1 MTSEEKDITCG
12 VPQGSIL
19 GPLLFLLYVNDVGAN
34 MIHSNVLLYADDI
47 VIFAKH
53 KDERTAHLWVT
64 LTINLTKTKMMLF
77 GTKNM
82 LKKGVKGDV
91 YVDNTRMQYVKQIN
105 YLGIKLEDTLTF
117 ELHASESMKMVAHK
131 LYLLSRI
138 RKYITTGQAITI
150 YKSKVA
156 PYFDYGDIFLM
167 NISSKTIDELQKL
180 QNRALRICVARDGRS
195 NVNELH
201 NTCNVNKL
209 SHRREAHL
217 LNFVYKRA
225 LNMEYVQEGNRNLRR
240 FDATIMKEIK
250 KNNKKFERS
259 ILFQGAKMWNGQTV
273 EDRSIATHV
282 LFK

>member
-1 MTSEEKDITCG
+1 MDSKLFNKQETVNGMTSEEKDIICG

-19 GPLLFLLYVNDVGAN
+19 GPLLFSLYVNDVGAN
-34 MIHSNVLLYADDI
+34 MIHSNVLLYADDT

-53 KDERTAHLWVT
+53 KDKRTAHLWVT
-64 LTINLTKTKMMLF
+64 SDLEILFRWCNLNQLTINLTKTKMMLF

-105 YLGIKLEDTLTF
+105 YLGIKLEGTLTS
-117 ELHASESMKMVAHK
+117 ELHASESVRIMAHK

-138 RKYITTGQAITI
+138 RRYITIGQVITI

-167 NISSKTIDELQKL
+167 NISSKTTDKLQKL
-180 QNRALRICVARDGRS
+180 QNRASRICLTRDGRS

-201 NTCNVNKL
+201 NTCTVNKL
-209 SHRREAHL
+209 SNRREAHL

-240 FDATIMKEIK
+240 FDATIMKEI
-250 KNNKKFERS
+250 
-259 ILFQGAKMWNGQTV
+259 I
-273 EDRSIATHV
+273 
-282 LFK
+282 